1 MCPVQ
6 GTGGLRLISSARTC
20 ELYTLAEGSSEPSY
34 AGSLRGT
41 PWHPQH
47 TQHTQ
52 HTQDTQPPLGA
63 PVEDQLLPPLSPQ
76 PPQQDQTQRQQHD
89 QLHSWQQQQQQ
100 QSEGPQP
107 AAGGPLVPGGQ
118 LWQVEQQWRAGQPP
132 HTIVLRL
139 LSLADR
145 DRLQLHSLQLLPSRA
160 GALHGG
166 ASAAGTAAGEA
177 DAGEAGAAPQPAPE
191 AAGAGSQ
198 LDEVRSML
206 SSMLTAEGSNGGSGG
221 SSGGGS
227 SAAPDPRR
235 ALMAAIAKSVLRQAP
250 QQHRASALGQLVQ
263 QGPSGGE
270 AETSATAEAAPASAA
285 PADPSQHQV
294 ATALAALSQRVAG
307 LEAVCGEM
315 HGMLQQLL
323 QASAG
328 AATSSGTPAK

>member
-1 MCPVQ
+1 M
-6 GTGGLRLISSARTC
+6 
-20 ELYTLAEGSSEPSY
+20 
-34 AGSLRGT
+34 
-41 PWHPQH
+41 
-47 TQHTQ
+47 
-52 HTQDTQPPLGA
+52 
-63 PVEDQLLPPLSPQ
+63 LS
-76 PPQQDQTQRQQHD
+76 
-89 QLHSWQQQQQQ
+89 
-100 QSEGPQP
+100 
-107 AAGGPLVPGGQ
+107 
-118 LWQVEQQWRAGQPP
+118 
-132 HTIVLRL
+132 
-139 LSLADR
+139 
-145 DRLQLHSLQLLPSRA
+145 
-160 GALHGG
+160 
-166 ASAAGTAAGEA
+166 
-177 DAGEAGAAPQPAPE
+177 
-191 AAGAGSQ
+191 
-198 LDEVRSML
+198 SML

-270 AETSATAEAAPASAA
+270 AETSAAAPASAA